1 MRLSSLKLSGFKSFA
16 DSTTLHFKANRTAVV
31 GPNGC
36 GKSNVIDAIRWVM
49 GESSARQLR
58 GGSMQDVI
66 FTGTAKRKPV
76 GVASVE
82 LRFDNTYGKLGG
94 AYNAY
99 NELSVRRQVN
109 RDGKSEYFL
118 NGTKCRRRDITDI
131 FLGTGLGPRSYA
143 IIEQGM
149 INRLVDAKPEEMRVF
164 IEEAAGVSRYQARR
178 RETMLHLDHTTQ
190 NLARLEDIASELKS
204 QLKTLK
210 RQSETAIQY
219 KALESEIRTIKV
231 EVLSFQCEQS
241 ARLQQEYTLSMN
253 ELGESFKLV
262 RSELSTLEHDLTATS
277 ELFQRL
283 IHLSTPLQ
291 QEWQQAEKKLAELKM
306 TLEQKQSLFQQ
317 NTATL
322 SQLEQQKAQ
331 TKERLQLIELQ
342 LESLVD
348 QQENQQG
355 NLQQQEHL
363 TQQQSQQFQDL
374 KAQQQTQAAQYA
386 QVKAQVEQQQQKHV
400 HMQAQSEQ
408 LAKNISRIE
417 QQKQTLTQQFAQIQP
432 QDQQEGMQ
440 QLQDEKTRL
449 QAEMLTLELNIQD
462 STQQLATLQ
471 ASYNEHKA
479 QCATLKSE
487 IQILQSEQKNLN
499 QLLIK
504 QSPKSQADVVQLMQV
519 LQLADVAKPH
529 ANLIEKFLAK
539 WLSAQVVEADTEF
552 QDSRARQLKVQ
563 VTLDSQTSKIQLS
576 GCESLSD
583 WIASPQS
590 SLWQSVAITESL
602 SQALALQTQLQAGQS
617 ILSLDGYHVGPDWVI
632 GLFYDEAA
640 QAGQGALSHRI
651 RLEQIEQA
659 LAQHL
664 PQYEQAEQQLPE
676 LQQQVQQLQQQLQ
689 QQQQQLKQQQQAL
702 QTLDVQIAKA
712 ESAAQAFAVQQQQLQ
727 HQLAQLDEQLEE
739 DAMQKDDLEID
750 LHALAF
756 KLEQA
761 LPQYKTLQFQVE
773 QLNEQLDSSQQ
784 QFQQQQQEVE
794 LLRRQAV
801 QTQQQIELL
810 EKDATFLKA
819 QYQQIVAQMEQA
831 KKFVDPVQLELPALE
846 TQFSEQQQETE
857 KLQKTWQEWQ
867 VELHS
872 VQSKQQQM
880 TEQRQQQQQQDEQLR
895 AQLEE
900 KRLAWQSAKSDYQ
913 HYSELLKDLNS
924 EIITGLQI
932 DVTAHQQKL
941 AKAQQQFDK
950 LGAVNLAA
958 SEEYEEVT
966 ARFAELSHQIEDLQN
981 TVSQLQAAMKSI
993 DQETRKLFMNT
1004 FDQINTEL
1012 QELFPK
1018 VFNGG
1023 EASLSLED
1031 DWQSGV
1037 KLMARPPGK
1046 RNSSLALLS
1055 GGEKALTA
1063 LALVFAIF
1071 RLNPAPFCVLDEVDA
1086 PLDDANVGRF
1096 CNLVKELSEQVQ
1108 FIYITHN
1115 KLAMT
1120 MATDLLG
1127 VTMPEPGTSKLVTV
1141 NLEEAAEY
1149 GLVAEA

>member
-99 NELSVRRQVN
+99 NELAVRRQVN

-178 RETMLHLDHTTQ
+178 RETLLHLDHTTQ
-190 NLARLEDIASELKS
+190 NLSRLDDIAAELKS

-219 KALESEIRTIKV
+219 KELETRIRTIKV

-241 ARLQQEYTLSMN
+241 SRLQQEYTVQMN
-253 ELGESFKLV
+253 ELGETFKLV
-262 RSELSTLEHDLTATS
+262 RSELTTLEHDLTAAS

-283 IHLSTPLQ
+283 IQQSTPLQ
-291 QEWQQAEKKLAELKM
+291 NEWQQAEKKLAELKM

-317 NTATL
+317 NSLTL
-322 SQLEQQKAQ
+322 TQLEQQKLQ

-342 LESLVD
+342 IETLQAQHE
-348 QQENQQG
+348 QQTEQ
-355 NLQQQEHL
+355 LQQQES
-363 TQQQSQQFQDL
+363 QGQDQSQSLGDL
-374 KAQQQTQAAQYA
+374 KAQQQ
-386 QVKAQVEQQQQKHV
+386 QVQQQFELVKTQVEKQQQQKLQ
-400 HMQAQSEQ
+400 MLAQSEQ
-408 LAKNISRIE
+408 LAKNIARIE
-417 QQKQTLTQQFAQIQP
+417 QQKQTLQQQAAQIKNQH
-432 QDQQEGMQ
+432 QLEDIEQLESEKVQLSQQIE
-440 QLQDEKTRL
+440 QLE
-449 QAEMLTLELNIQD
+449 QAIQTQKQTLESVQAQYA
-462 STQQLATLQ
+462 QQK
-471 ASYNEHKA
+471 NDV
-479 QCATLKSE
+479 ATLKSA
-487 IQILQSEQKNLN
+487 IQVLQSEQKNLH

-504 QSPKSQADVVQLMQV
+504 NSPKVQNDAVQLMQV
-519 LQLADVAKPH
+519 LKLKDQAKDYAH
-529 ANLIEKFLAK
+529 LIEKFLAK
-539 WLSAQVVEADTEF
+539 WLSAQVVDASADFTE
-552 QDSRARQLKVQ
+552 SIARQLKVQ
-563 VTLDSQTSKIQLS
+563 VAKGQIQLADLP
-576 GCESLSD
+576 CLAE
-583 WIASPQS
+583 WIESPQHS
-590 SLWQSVAITESL
+590 IWQQVAVADSLH
-602 SQALALQTQLQAGQS
+602 QALALQSQLGIGQS
-617 ILSLDGYHVGPDWVI
+617 ILTLDGYQVAQDWVI
-632 GLFYDEAA
+632 GLFYDEAS

-651 RLEQIEQA
+651 RLEEIETA
-659 LAQHL
+659 VAQQW
-664 PQYEQAEQQLPE
+664 PQLEASEQQLPE
-676 LQQQVQQLQQQLQ
+676 LVKQIQTLQKNIQDQQDQLKLQQKALQQL
-689 QQQQQLKQQQQAL
+689 
-702 QTLDVQIAKA
+702 DVNIAKVQ
-712 ESAAQAFAVQQQQLQ
+712 STAQAFSLQKQQLAS
-727 HQLAQLDEQLEE
+727 QLQQLDEQLEE

-750 LHALAF
+750 LHALNL

-761 LPQYKTLQFQVE
+761 LPNYKTLQFQVE
-773 QLNEQLDSSQQ
+773 ELTEQLENTQHTWQQ
-784 QFQQQQQEVE
+784 AQQELE
-794 LLRRQAV
+794 LLRRQAT
-801 QTQQQIELL
+801 QTRQQIELL
-810 EKDATFLKA
+810 EKDASFSKA
-819 QYQQIVAQMEQA
+819 QYQQIIAQMEQA
-831 KKFVDPVQLELPALE
+831 KKFVDPVQLELPALQS
-846 TQFSEQQQETE
+846 QFNEQAQITE
-857 KLQKTWQEWQ
+857 KLQKTWNEWQ
-867 VELHS
+867 VELNS
-872 VQSKQQQM
+872 VQEKQQQL
-880 TEQRQQQQQQDEQLR
+880 TEQRHQHQQQDEKLR
-895 AQLEE
+895 TQLEE
-900 KRLAWQSAKSDYQ
+900 KRLAWQVAKSDFQ
-913 HYSELLKDLNS
+913 HYSEQLKEMNS
-924 EIITGLQI
+924 EMLTGLSI
-932 DVTAHQQKL
+932 DIASHQQTL
-941 AKAQQQFDK
+941 EKAQQQFEK

-958 SEEYEEVT
+958 SEEYEEVSS
-966 ARFAELSHQIEDLQN
+966 RFEELSHQIEDLEK
-981 TVSQLQAAMKSI
+981 TVDQLQGAMKSI
-993 DQETRKLFMNT
+993 DQETRKLFMTT
-1004 FDQINTEL
+1004 FDQVNHEL
-1012 QELFPK
+1012 QDLFPK

-1115 KLAMT
+1115 KVAMT

-1141 NLEEAAEY
+1141 DLEQAKEY
-1149 GLVAEA
+1149 GLVAES

>member
-355 NLQQQEHL
+355 NLQQQEQL

-563 VTLDSQTSKIQLS
+563 VTQDSQTSKIQLS